1 MKKKAGMTNVVVAC
15 ALFMS
20 LAAHAVDRTWGGGK
34 WTDPDNYDPAGEPEE
49 GDNLIIPDNVTV
61 KLVSTDA
68 ASWEIAN
75 RFNYIK
81 PQTAT
86 SFFEVD
92 VPSGE
97 ASLKCGVSYN
107 ASDWLS
113 NDKGGLVKKGGGTL
127 QLMKTAQRAYYTS
140 ITVDEGVLRA
150 PSNIENYSSIQY
162 DKLHVAA
169 NAVFF
174 IPRGQTDAGHP
185 IFTFRGLSGSGT
197 VTNDSSYVWGED
209 VVLNAGTSEFSGRIG
224 GRIRLY
230 AGANLTLLATDNTM
244 TGQYFRA
251 YNNAGK
257 GVVGPKT
264 SFVKMGMLG
273 EPSSLGASPIAYGG
287 RDAGDEASGYLLY
300 LGTGETSDKPIT
312 LMGTTLYPSYFDAG
326 AHGGLNLTGKIGLSS
341 SPLQNYTFVLTGSNS
356 TECAIYGNIADSGAY
371 AITNIVKRGVGAW
384 RFADAARSWS
394 GALTVEE
401 GTLRYDSLAPVG
413 TACALGTAANA
424 EPYPVLLKGG
434 VFEYTGATRLDA
446 AGRTVAVSGRA
457 AMRNASGRAFRLDG
471 VTSAADGST
480 LVLDGAAGVTNTLS
494 GVTGGL
500 SLCKTGEGAWL
511 LDGEQ
516 SFTGDLTVSNGTLL
530 VTRPKYE
537 YYRLWFRHTVSNQT
551 YFYVNEIGLYDK
563 LGARQNGMMSF
574 NMDKNSATALGPGE
588 ACIGVSGRTYSY
600 VSATTVFSN
609 LFDDDT
615 SSLHAYQSYGG
626 SAKSLKPDDESTWLP
641 IVMRLGEDA
650 APVESYD
657 IVIGGT
663 YTANGKTRS
672 IDNYLLQGSVDGVS
686 WDNLNETNGYKQ
698 IGANYQWFFGGN
710 SYATGDAATH
720 TTGKTIAARPVSQP
734 TLLDNAGY
742 VSVAPNATI
751 RALVDDVAISKIRI
765 SASGAGTIDNF
776 RLAAGGTIDVTGVGR
791 GVVNVTLPLT
801 IANATEGDIANLA
814 GWSLKVNGSGTSAWT
829 KSVSPDGK
837 VRISKKGLVLVY
849 R

>member
-34 WTDPDNYDPAGEPEE
+34 WTDPGNYDPAGEPEE

-68 ASWEIAN
+68 ESWEIAN

-107 ASDWLS
+107 ANDWHS
-113 NDKGGLVKKGGGTL
+113 WDKGGLVKKGGGTL
-127 QLMKTAQRAYYTS
+127 QLMKTAQKAYFTS

-150 PSNIENYSSIQY
+150 PTNIENYSSILY

-174 IPRGQTDAGHP
+174 IPRGQTGGGHP
-185 IFTFRGLSGSGT
+185 RFTFRGLSGSGT
-197 VTNDSSYVWGED
+197 VTNDSSYVYGED

-257 GVVGPKT
+257 GVAGPKVA
-264 SFVKMGMLG
+264 FVKMGMLG

-287 RDAGDEASGYLLY
+287 KDDGDEASGYLLY

-312 LMGTTLYPSYFDAG
+312 LMGTTLHPSYFDAG
-326 AHGGLNLTGKIGLSS
+326 AHGGLNLTGGIGIPS
-341 SPLQNYTFVLTGSNS
+341 SPSQNYTFVLTGSNS
-356 TECAIYGNIADSGAY
+356 TECTINGNIADSGAY

-401 GTLRYDSLAPVG
+401 GTLRYDSFTPAG

-500 SLCKTGEGAWL
+500 SLCKTGEGAWM

-516 SFTGDLTVSNGTLL
+516 SFTGDIAVSNGTLL

-537 YYRLWFRHTVSNQT
+537 YYRLWFRHTVSNIT
-551 YFYVNEIGLYDK
+551 MFLVSEVGLYSK
-563 LGARQNGMMSF
+563 SGVRQNA
-574 NMDKNSATALGPGE
+574 NMEEVATGTAATSLARNQASGCRWYATGSSY
-588 ACIGVSGRTYSY
+588 GVLQK
-600 VSATTVFSN
+600 
-609 LFDDDT
+609 LFDDTT
-615 SSLHAYQSYGG
+615 SSFYTYQRTGATG
-626 SAKSLKPDDESTWLP
+626 STKINRDDGDTWYN
-641 IVMRLGEDA
+641 VTMRLGEDA
-650 APVESYD
+650 EPVESYD
-657 IVIGGT
+657 MVVGGLYYGIG
-663 YTANGKTRS
+663 RQSS
-672 IDNYLLQGSVDGVS
+672 IDDYLLQGSVDGVA

-720 TTGKTIAARPVSQP
+720 TTGKTIAARPASQP

-751 RALVDDVAISKIRI
+751 RALVDDVSISKIRI

-814 GWSLKVNGSGTSAWT
+814 GWSLKVNGSDTSAWT